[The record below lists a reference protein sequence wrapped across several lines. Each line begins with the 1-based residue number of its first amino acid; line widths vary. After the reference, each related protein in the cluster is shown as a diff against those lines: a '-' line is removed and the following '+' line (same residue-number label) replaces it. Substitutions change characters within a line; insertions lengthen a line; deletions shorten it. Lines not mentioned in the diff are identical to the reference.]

1 MVKPVNSER
10 SKVVIY
16 VYVPEELKQRL
27 RRYSFETNI
36 SMNNVV
42 ESALEH
48 YFAVM
53 NVKEEV
59 NERSS
64 SS

>member
-1 MVKPVNSER
+1 M
-10 SKVVIY
+10 VIY